1 MINNNYL
8 QCMNVWDL
16 ITYDN
21 RFIKT
26 SLTQIVYYT
35 FLEYLKRALNVKTI
49 WNNSDVLQKL
59 FHF

>member
-1 MINNNYL
+1 
-8 QCMNVWDL
+8 MNIWDL

-26 SLTQIVYYT
+26 PVTKILYYT
-35 FLEYLKRALNVKTI
+35 FLEYQERALNVKTI
-49 WNNSDVLQKL
+49 WNSSDVLQKL